1 MSDLFDLT
9 GKVAIVAGGAGGI
22 GRVLAVGLAGAGAD
36 VIVADRRLDNLEEVA
51 DKIRAL
57 GRQWLAVN
65 VDITQEPSV
74 KQMVDSVLKEFPRI
88 DILVNAAGM
97 IIRKTGEEMPIDDWQ
112 KVMDV
117 NVRGV
122 FIPCQA
128 VGKVMIKQGG
138 GKIVSVSSVRGRFG
152 ADGAVA
158 YSPSKGAID
167 SMTRTLAFEWAKH
180 KIFVNAIAPC
190 VIESDLTRP
199 LLANP
204 ETAKALLGHIPFGRL
219 ALAEDLIGPILFLT
233 SKASDFVTGQ
243 IIYVDGGY
251 TIGM

>member
-22 GRVLAVGLAGAGAD
+22 GRALAVGLAGAGAD

-57 GRQWLAVN
+57 GRQWLAVT
-65 VDITQEPSV
+65 VDITQEQSV

-122 FIPCQA
+122 FICCQA
-128 VGKVMIKQGG
+128 VGRAMIKQGG
-138 GKIVSVSSVRGRFG
+138 GKIVSLSSVRGRFG
-152 ADGAVA
+152 ADGAAA

-180 KIFVNAIAPC
+180 KVFVNAIAPC

-219 ALAEDLIGPILFLT
+219 ALTEDLIGPILFLT